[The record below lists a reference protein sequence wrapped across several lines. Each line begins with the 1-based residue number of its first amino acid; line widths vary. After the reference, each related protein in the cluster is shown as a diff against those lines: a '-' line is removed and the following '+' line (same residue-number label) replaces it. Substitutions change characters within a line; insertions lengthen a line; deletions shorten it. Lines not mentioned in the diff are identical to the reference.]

1 MFGIVSVDFRYYI
14 KNGGELMAWKFHN
27 NAPIFVQIMDEIKLR
42 IAKGE
47 LKAGDKVPPVRE
59 LALKAGVNPNTMQKA
74 LSELEREG
82 VLYSERTSGRF
93 VADVSEGENRMREGI
108 SLKYI
113 ETYVSGMKEL
123 GYTKEEI
130 ICILEKYLNE
140 EGM

>member
-1 MFGIVSVDFRYYI
+1 
-14 KNGGELMAWKFHN
+14 MAWKFHN